1 MSSFGHCLKMQLQSG
16 YRWKKMEMKGE
27 DQYMIRTQES
37 EQGFRSS
44 KTHCFEKK
52 TLNNNA
58 NQSPFCIM
66 MHLISIE

>member
-1 MSSFGHCLKMQLQSG
+1 
-16 YRWKKMEMKGE
+16 MKGE
-27 DQYMIRTQES
+27 DQYMITTQES

-58 NQSPFCIM
+58 NQSPFYIM